1 MFDRVEIKV
10 KAGKGGSGIVSFRR
24 EKFIPFGGPDGGDGG
39 KGGTVI
45 IKADAAVSSLIS
57 LRQGKLYRA
66 KDGENG
72 RGRKKHGKDGA
83 DLVLAV
89 PVGTVVL
96 NKTQLADDSEIAD
109 LLQPGQLVGV
119 ARGGRGG
126 LGNTH
131 FTSSTNQAPRIAQKG
146 WAGEEKSLILE
157 LKLIADVGIIGYPN
171 VGKSSLLAAAS
182 AAKPKIAS
190 YPFTTL
196 EPALGVVETS
206 QWSFIVAE
214 IPGLIAGAHLGRG
227 LGHDFLRHVVRT
239 KALLHLIDGSS
250 ASLVEDMIQV
260 NNELSLFDSA
270 LAQKPQLV
278 AVNKIDL
285 PQVRARLAEIEDAFS
300 SAGIK
305 VHFISATTGEGVS
318 ELMAKAFEVL
328 GQVTAEKEASK
339 KVPVKVFRPKP
350 RRAGISV
357 HKEGGAFVVA
367 APELERIAAGTDL
380 RDLEARRQ
388 LQMWLTR
395 AGLSRALKKAGAKP
409 GDRVR
414 LGELEWEW

>member
-1 MFDRVEIKV
+1 MFDRAEIRV
-10 KAGKGGSGIVSFRR
+10 KAGKGGSGLVSFRR
-24 EKFIPFGGPDGGDGG
+24 EKFVPFGGPDGGDGG
-39 KGGTVI
+39 RGGAVI
-45 IKADAAVSSLIS
+45 IKADAAVSSLI
-57 LRQGKLYRA
+57 LLLQGKLYRA
-66 KDGENG
+66 GGGGNG
-72 RGRKKHGKDGA
+72 QGKKKHGKAGA

-89 PVGTVVL
+89 PVGTVVSG
-96 NKTQLADDSEIAD
+96 KTQLVDDTEIAD
-109 LLQPGQLVGV
+109 LLQPGQLVVV

-131 FTSSTNQAPRIAQKG
+131 FASATNQAPRIAQKG
-146 WAGEEKSLILE
+146 WAGEEKSIILE

-206 QWSFIVAE
+206 QWSFIIAE
-214 IPGLIAGAHLGRG
+214 IPGLIADAHLGRG

-239 KALLHLIDGSS
+239 KVLLHLVDGSS
-250 ASLVEDMIQV
+250 ASPIEDMIRV
-260 NNELSLFDSA
+260 NNELKLFDSA
-270 LAQKPQLV
+270 LTQKPQLV

-285 PQVRARLAEIEDAFS
+285 LPVRARLVEVEDAFA

-305 VHFISATTGEGVS
+305 VHFISAASGEGVS
-318 ELMAKAFEVL
+318 ELMAKALAAL
-328 GQVTAEKEASK
+328 GQVATQEKA
-339 KVPVKVFRPKP
+339 PGPRKVFRPKP
-350 RRAGISV
+350 RRAGIIV
-357 HKEGGAFVVA
+357 RKEDDAFVLA

-380 RDLEARRQ
+380 RDIEARRQ
-388 LQMWLTR
+388 LLMWLTR
-395 AGLSRALKKAGAKP
+395 AGLSQALKKAGAKP